1 MRVNL
6 EKKKEIYGNIKELIS
21 IEKIENGNIRLN
33 DGRKITMI
41 KVEPA
46 NFKLKTYLEQ
56 NSILEGYKLFLKR
69 CNFNMQ
75 ILIQTQKRDLEDYI
89 KNVKEAAMKDFELRE
104 MINDYIQFLKEISA
118 KKEIISKSFYIL
130 IETSNLNE
138 DDVISKISESLR
150 ICDNEVKRCDS
161 IEVIKVI
168 RNYLNRKII

>member
-1 MRVNL
+1 MKL
-6 EKKKEIYGNIKELIS
+6 EKKKEIYGDIKELIS
-21 IEKIENGNIRLN
+21 IEKIENGNIKLN

-56 NSILEGYKLFLKR
+56 KSILEGYKLFLKR

-75 ILIQTQKRDLEDYI
+75 ILIQTQKKDLDDYI
-89 KNVKEAAMKDFELRE
+89 KNVKEAALKDFDLRE

-118 KKEIISKSFYIL
+118 RKEIITKSFYIL
-130 IETSNLNE
+130 IETTNSNE
-138 DDVISKISESLR
+138 DDIISKISESLK

-161 IEVIKVI
+161 VEVVKVI